1 MRIRRISFAL
11 AFATLAYLAAFPQIA
26 GAQTPAASP
35 ATSVYAI
42 KGAKVYT
49 ISGAPIENGIVVIRD
64 GKIAAVGANV
74 AIPSDAQVIDATG
87 LELYPGLFDPVTQI
101 GLNEISQV
109 SATMDVDELG
119 DYNPELVAATAVNPA
134 SAHIAVT
141 RANGITHVIAAPG
154 TAGFDASGGGLITGQ
169 ASAFNLAGWTMN
181 DMQINRSVAMVINW
195 PSIQTRTFDFATFSF
210 KEKSFDDAKKEYD
223 KSVNELSDW
232 LDRARHYAQA
242 KEKGSPALY
251 ERDIKLEAL
260 VPVVEGKLPVLVI
273 ADDHRDIK
281 NAVDFCTKQN
291 LKMILGSGAEAWR
304 VKDLLKEKKIPV
316 ILGPTERLPEQ
327 EDTPVRQAH
336 DAALG
341 AACCGHSVCVFEFR
355 HGVLATSAGL
365 RGHGRR
371 VRPAARRGAQGGDNQ
386 RREDVRD
393 RRRGWNDRNGQ
404 TRQLDRDQRRPTGS
418 ADPGEVP
425 LHKRTAYQP
434 RQPTPRTLRAVPEAS
449 ESREVNIQGNASF
462 RPGRGVTLSIWR
474 DSTPVR
480 RRVRIS
486 HPQLSLRFPPTPS
499 KHARSWCA
507 KRSQGVRTYYCRTFC
522 RPPKIQM

>member
-1 MRIRRISFAL
+1 MAIAAL
-11 AFATLAYLAAFPQIA
+11 VCLAAIPQIVA
-26 GAQTPAASP
+26 AQAPAASKEP
-35 ATSVYAI
+35 SVYAI

-49 ISGAPIENGIVVIRD
+49 IAGAPIENGIVVIRD

-109 SATMDVDELG
+109 SATMDTVELG

-154 TAGFDASGGGLITGQ
+154 TAGFDAAGGGLITGQ
-169 ASAFNLAGWTMN
+169 ASAFNLAGWTMK
-181 DMQINRSVAMVINW
+181 DMQINQSVAMVINW

-223 KSVNELSDW
+223 KSINELSDW

-242 KEKGSPALY
+242 KEKGSAALY

-260 VPVVEGKLPVLVI
+260 VPVVEGKMPVLVI

-316 ILGPTERLPEQ
+316 VLGPTERLPEQ
-327 EDTPVRQAH
+327 EDTAYDKPMTQPSELLAAGIPFAFSSFGTAFSRRLPDYAGTAVAYGLPH
-336 DAALG
+336 DEALKAVTINAAKMFGIDSEVGTIETGKLANLIVTNG
-341 AACCGHSVCVFEFR
+341 DPLEVQTQVKFLFIKGQLTSLDNR
-355 HGVLATSAGL
+355 HLDLYEQYRKRPKAG
-365 RGHGRR
+365 
-371 VRPAARRGAQGGDNQ
+371 N
-386 RREDVRD
+386 
-393 RRRGWNDRNGQ
+393 
-404 TRQLDRDQRRPTGS
+404 
-418 ADPGEVP
+418 
-425 LHKRTAYQP
+425 
-434 RQPTPRTLRAVPEAS
+434 
-449 ESREVNIQGNASF
+449 
-462 RPGRGVTLSIWR
+462 
-474 DSTPVR
+474 
-480 RRVRIS
+480 
-486 HPQLSLRFPPTPS
+486 
-499 KHARSWCA
+499 
-507 KRSQGVRTYYCRTFC
+507 
-522 RPPKIQM
+522 